1 MFRFRLWIANKLRS
15 VDMWY
20 RKEAAYYCFVKDYK
34 KYLQFI
40 KECLIKSTNRN
51 GNDRLYIDTNE
62 LYIDGNELYIDTKK
76 KTLMC
81 YKTQFYS
88 DKLPKEW
95 YKTDNT
101 NPFVDDSNNA
111 FTDQCYDYIRRYL
124 GLGRKDRYV
133 IYDEYNHQKPLGC
146 YKDGDMVTICVYY
159 KKGIL

>member
-1 MFRFRLWIANKLRS
+1 MLRFRLWIANKLRS
-15 VDMWY
+15 IDMWY
-20 RKEAAYYCFVKDYK
+20 RKETAYYDFIKAYK
-34 KYLQFI
+34 KYLRFI
-40 KECLIKSTNRN
+40 KECLIKSVNRN
-51 GNDRLYIDTNE
+51 G
-62 LYIDGNELYIDTKK
+62 IDTKN

-88 DKLPKEW
+88 DNLPKKW

-101 NPFVDDSNNA
+101 NPFVYDSNDV

-133 IYDEYNHQKPLGC
+133 VYDEYNRQKSLGC
-146 YKDGDMVTICVYY
+146 YKNGDIVTICVYY

>member
-15 VDMWY
+15 IDMWH
-20 RKEAAYYCFVKDYK
+20 RKEAAYYDFIKTYK

-40 KECLIKSTNRN
+40 KNCLIKSTNRN
-51 GNDRLYIDTNE
+51 GK
-62 LYIDGNELYIDTKK
+62 DGLYIDTKN

-88 DKLPKEW
+88 DNLPKEW
-95 YKTDNT
+95 YKIDNT
-101 NPFVDDSNNA
+101 NPFVDDSNNV

-133 IYDEYNHQKPLGC
+133 IYDEYNHQKLLGC

>member
-1 MFRFRLWIANKLRS
+1 MLRFRLWIANKLRS
-15 VDMWY
+15 IDMWY
-20 RKEAAYYCFVKDYK
+20 RKETAYYDFIKVYK
-34 KYLQFI
+34 KYLLFI
-40 KECLIKSTNRN
+40 KNCLIKSTNRN
-51 GNDRLYIDTNE
+51 GKDELYIDTNE
-62 LYIDGNELYIDTKK
+62 LYINAKN

-88 DKLPKEW
+88 NNLPKEW

-101 NPFVDDSNNA
+101 NPFVDDSNNV

-133 IYDEYNHQKPLGC
+133 ICDKYNHQKPLGC
-146 YKDGDMVTICVYY
+146 YKDGDVVTICAYY